1 MARKAV
7 ERNISYDDVR
17 QLYYVSMELGRDE
30 NGKRIKQYRT
40 FPTLTAARNG
50 LRDFHTQRERQA
62 REPQDEVREE
72 MDLAHWLEYWMESIV
87 RPNRAET
94 TVYAYQKII
103 DNHILPALGGIP
115 MSRLSAKRIQ
125 RYYTDTQQAA
135 GLSSNTMRR
144 HHDLLS
150 SALRSAVRQD
160 MLLASPMDR
169 VEPPRSRVKEAFFY
183 DNEEL
188 KQLYQLIEGH
198 ILELAVKMAGS
209 LGMRREEICGLK
221 WENVDFRRLVL
232 VREARTAY
240 GATIVQKETKNRA
253 SVRTLY
259 LPEEVLLLLG
269 REQERQEEERA
280 RQGAVFNRTDHVIL
294 DHKGALLPKRPLP
307 GLHPVCAEKRPAPP
321 HLPRPAAHL
330 CHHRLLSGGLPVRHR
345 EGPGPLHPRHHGADL
360 YPSGGPHPRGPGAPG
375 VRRPEM
381 RGTLFPGGACNLP
394 PFLV

>member
-103 DNHILPALGGIP
+103 DNHIDPALGDVPLRKLTP
-115 MSRLSAKRIQ
+115 MIIQ
-125 RYYTDTQQAA
+125 EYYTETQRTS

-160 MLLASPMDR
+160 VIPASPMER
-169 VEPPRSRVKEAFFY
+169 VEPPRVRTAESYFY
-183 DNEEL
+183 NNQEL
-188 KQLYQLIEGH
+188 KLLYQKIEGN
-198 ILELAVKMAGS
+198 ILELAVKLAGS

-221 WENVDFRRLVL
+221 WENVDLQRHLVL
-232 VREARTAY
+232 IREARTAY

-259 LPEEVLLLLG
+259 LPDEVYLLL
-269 REQERQEEERA
+269 EQEQA
-280 RQGAVFNRTDHVIL
+280 RQQQERCVQSPAYNPTDHVIL
-294 DHKGALLPKRPLP
+294 DAKGAPYSPNALSLAFTRFVRKND
-307 GLHPVCAEKRPAPP
+307 
-321 HLPRPAAHL
+321 LPRLTFHGLRHTFATIASCQGASLFDIGKALGHATPATTGRIYTHL
-330 CHHRLLSGGLPVRHR
+330 VDRTH
-345 EGPGPLHPRHHGADL
+345 E
-360 YPSGGPHPRGPGAPG
+360 
-375 VRRPEM
+375 E
-381 RGTLFPGGACNLP
+381 
-394 PFLV
+394 LVQRVSDALK